1 MKKLV
6 SLFIVMILAG
16 CAGSLPDKADLN
28 IEIGKQSGGIYPAS
42 LDVNVIGQDKRP
54 DSHIIIFKM
63 DKEPATTLDSRIPPQ
78 NLLKESLAHGFLQ
91 QGLGLSQ
98 RSGVTATGIIKELQV
113 RVTRTGAL
121 YAAVA
126 NTSLQLIINN
136 NGNILTLEFN
146 RKSKQDSMTRPKVLD
161 LEMMLN
167 EQLSDV
173 VTKIMVDDRVRTA
186 INRKP

>member
-6 SLFIVMILAG
+6 SLFIAMILAG
-16 CAGSLPDKADLN
+16 CAVSLPDKADLN
-28 IEIGKQSGGIYPAS
+28 VEIANQSGGIYPAS

-54 DSHIIIFKM
+54 DPHIILFKM
-63 DKEPATTLDSRIPPQ
+63 DKEPVTALDSRIPPQ
-78 NLLKESLAHGFLQ
+78 NLLKESLAHGFRQ
-91 QGLGLSQ
+91 QGLGRSE
-98 RSGVTATGIIKELQV
+98 RSGITATVVIKELQV
-113 RVTRTGAL
+113 RVTRAGAL

-126 NTSLQLIINN
+126 NTSLQFIVNN

-146 RKSKQDSMTRPKVLD
+146 RKSKQDSMTRPKILD

-173 VTKIMVDDRVRTA
+173 VTKILADDRVRTA
-186 INRKP
+186 INRKS